1 MRTVEALEQGSASG
15 SKEPAN
21 SVIYWWQVS
30 AGKAPAP
37 SLKVPLK
44 VLPTL
49 LFPGSHSQLRE
60 WNVSLSSSPDV
71 PVVLQS

>member
-1 MRTVEALEQGSASG
+1 MRTVEALELGSVSG
-15 SKEPAN
+15 SKKPAK

-37 SLKVPLK
+37 SLKVPFK

-49 LFPGSHSQLRE
+49 LFPGSIHDSE
-60 WNVSLSSSPDV
+60 NEFVSPSLLHV